1 MSNTTFSGPVRSE
14 GGFDLIRK
22 NDQGEVTS
30 DLALKYFE
38 ESITV
43 AAAATE
49 GTGTVAIPSNF
60 VCMSVVVTVTE
71 ASTNAVNL
79 NDVGTTTPAD
89 KDGFLDGVTCAANS
103 TGFKGMFVS
112 NGSAGMVT
120 LGGGTTAAVAAPAT
134 LTITLSGVPGAGT
147 GSSGLTTFKIK
158 VFGFGSTSD
167 TE

>member
-14 GGFDLIRK
+14 GGFDLIKK

-49 GTGTVAIPSNF
+49 GTGTVAIPTNF

-103 TGFKGMFVS
+103 TGFKGFFPC
-112 NGSAGMVT
+112 NGVLGMS
-120 LGGGTTAAVAAPAT
+120 GGATTAATAT
-134 LTITLSGVPGAGT
+134 ADEVEVVLSGDPGAAGAT
-147 GSSGLTTFKIK
+147 IVMKFIGVASS
-158 VFGFGSTSD
+158 SD
-167 TE
+167 AS

>member
-49 GTGTVAIPSNF
+49 GGEKLTDGPDKVEGDKSKE
-60 VCMSVVVTVTE
+60 E
-71 ASTNAVNL
+71 AKS
-79 NDVGTTTPAD
+79 PPE
-89 KDGFLDGVTCAANS
+89 K
-103 TGFKGMFVS
+103 K
-112 NGSAGMVT
+112 
-120 LGGGTTAAVAAPAT
+120 
-134 LTITLSGVPGAGT
+134 
-147 GSSGLTTFKIK
+147 
-158 VFGFGSTSD
+158 
-167 TE
+167 